1 MPIAIRLTISVLDE
15 LLRCTY
21 KQLDF
26 NNSNN
31 QTQRVGIPV
40 KKIIKKAGI
49 TSPEYSSQKPNP
61 IDIHVGSRVRMQR
74 VLAGMSQQKLGDELD
89 LTFQQVQ
96 KYEKGT
102 NRIGASRLWELGR
115 IFAVP
120 VQFFYDDLVVSSA
133 DRSMP
138 GFSEPTTET
147 NYTEFLNTREG
158 IDLNRAF
165 QKITDPKVRRNI
177 VELVQSMADKQSD

>member
-1 MPIAIRLTISVLDE
+1 MNKKSE
-15 LLRCTY
+15 
-21 KQLDF
+21 
-26 NNSNN
+26 NS
-31 QTQRVGIPV
+31 
-40 KKIIKKAGI
+40 
-49 TSPEYSSQKPNP
+49 SPEYSTQKPNP

-74 VLAGMSQQKLGDELD
+74 VLAGMSQQKLGDELN

-102 NRIGASRLWELGR
+102 NRIGASRLWELAR
-115 IFAVP
+115 IFTVP
-120 VQFFYDDLVVSSA
+120 VQFFYDDLIVSGATPSI
-133 DRSMP
+133 P

-177 VELVQSMADKQSD
+177 VDLVQSVADKQSD